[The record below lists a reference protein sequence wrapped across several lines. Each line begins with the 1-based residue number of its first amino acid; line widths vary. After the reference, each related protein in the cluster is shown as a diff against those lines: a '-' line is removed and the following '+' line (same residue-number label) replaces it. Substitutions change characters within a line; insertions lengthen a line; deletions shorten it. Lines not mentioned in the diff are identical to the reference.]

1 MRIGIVTQSYHPV
14 LGGVTEHVQG
24 LAVSLLRRGHEVT
37 VITGASGAPV
47 CSEEI
52 RLRCAGGEIV
62 RVGRPYRVRCNGAS
76 VTIVGEP
83 GLTSGLRAIPRNRF
97 DVVHIHSPLEPFLP
111 TAAAF
116 WFDAPLIGTFHSA
129 GRRGL
134 GYRVFRPLLAPVVQ
148 RLAVRTAVSASA
160 REYVETVFPGRYRS
174 VPNGVELERFARPK
188 DPSAGESD
196 RALREAIPSIARET
210 SGDVKLT
217 DNASIGEPIARAAP
231 MHGPS
236 DDRKVRLLMV
246 GRLDA
251 RKGHDV
257 VLEALARP
265 SASSVALHL
274 DIVGDGSLR
283 SRLSERSRRLPV
295 TLHGSL
301 SAAET
306 AELYRRADLF
316 LAPAQYGESFGV
328 VLLEAMAAGCPLI
341 ASDIAGYRDVLKG
354 SGAGV
359 LVAPGDPDAW
369 AAAIR
374 ELASQPERRARM
386 ARSGELHAARFSW
399 DRIAVEMERV
409 YQEAL
414 TGKER
419 ARTGEPVA
427 AAMRAVESRSP
438 RLADEISAVTTPR
451 G

>member
-24 LAVSLLRRGHEVT
+24 LAISLLRRGHDVA
-37 VITGASGAPV
+37 VITGRSDAAPS
-47 CSEEI
+47 SEEI
-52 RLRCAGGEIV
+52 RLRRAGGEV
-62 RVGRPYRVRCNGAS
+62 LRVGRPYRVRCNGAS

-83 GLTSGLRAIPRNRF
+83 GLSSGLRAIPRDRF

-116 WFDAPLIGTFHSA
+116 WFDAPMVGTFHSA
-129 GRRGL
+129 GRRGR

-148 RLAVRTAVSASA
+148 RLTVRTAVSASA

-174 VPNGVELERFARPK
+174 VPNGVELDRYTR
-188 DPSAGESD
+188 AG
-196 RALREAIPSIARET
+196 REALWHDASVEP
-210 SGDVKLT
+210 KL
-217 DNASIGEPIARAAP
+217 
-231 MHGPS
+231 
-236 DDRKVRLLMV
+236 RLLMV

-257 VLEALARP
+257 VLEALAR
-265 SASSVALHL
+265 STMSSDAHL

-283 SRLSERSRRLPV
+283 GRLSERSRRLPV

-301 SAAET
+301 SAAAT
-306 AELYRRADLF
+306 ADLYRRADIF

-341 ASDIAGYRDVLKG
+341 ASDIAGYRDVLAG
-354 SGAGV
+354 SGAGI
-359 LVAPGDPDAW
+359 LVAPDDPDGW

-374 ELASQPERRARM
+374 DLALEPERRSAMGRC
-386 ARSGELHAARFSW
+386 GELHAARYSW
-399 DRIAVEMERV
+399 DLIAGEMVRV
-409 YQEAL
+409 YEEAL
-414 TGKER
+414 GGTIEER
-419 ARTGEPVA
+419 LFARRTAPL
-427 AAMRAVESRSP
+427 P
-438 RLADEISAVTTPR
+438 DEMSVTPR

>member
-24 LAVSLLRRGHEVT
+24 LAISLLRRGHEIA
-37 VITGASGAPV
+37 VITGKSGAALS
-47 CSEEI
+47 SEEM
-52 RLRCAGGEIV
+52 RLRRAGGEIV
-62 RVGRPYRVRCNGAS
+62 RVGQPYRVRCNGAS

-83 GLTSGLRAIPRNRF
+83 GLSSGLRAIPRNRF

-116 WFDAPLIGTFHSA
+116 WFDAPLVGTFHSA
-129 GRRGL
+129 GRRGR

-160 REYVETVFPGRYRS
+160 REYVESVFPGRYRS
-174 VPNGVELERFARPK
+174 VPNGIELDRFARPAQGRK
-188 DPSAGESD
+188 
-196 RALREAIPSIARET
+196 RAQ
-210 SGDVKLT
+210 GDEHGLT
-217 DNASIGEPIARAAP
+217 LERVNPTQRTGPHAAMHMSEHAP
-231 MHGPS
+231 MHQVPFG
-236 DDRKVRLLMV
+236 RKLRLLMV

-257 VLEALARP
+257 VLEALTR
-265 SASSVALHL
+265 SATSSAALHL

-301 SAAET
+301 SAAAT
-306 AELYRRADLF
+306 AELYRNADIF

-354 SGAGV
+354 SGAGI
-359 LVAPGDPDAW
+359 LVAPDDPDAW
-369 AAAIR
+369 TAAIHD
-374 ELASQPERRARM
+374 LAWQPERRSAMGRC
-386 ARSGELHAARFSW
+386 GELHAARFSW
-399 DRIAVEMERV
+399 DLIAGEMERV
-409 YQEAL
+409 YGDAL
-414 TGKER
+414 GGTLTEFSER
-419 ARTGEPVA
+419 SFAR
-427 AAMRAVESRSP
+427 RSAP
-438 RLADEISAVTTPR
+438 LPDEMPAITPR